1 MIGCQYESAAIL
13 TKLKE
18 NGALSARYKRRMTML
33 YNTRVAKRSS
43 FRTVLEAEH
52 LSLVNCTCG
61 AEAAMKYH
69 LHYVID
75 KQLVTRHSAQIG
87 YTKSIIS
94 NPVDDGHLSDDYL
107 TKTSTSNE
115 RRRLLGLLPVQH
127 RQSIDR
133 IAPSVLSVGT
143 KAILR
148 TLHWTT
154 GKFACKATLPEED

>member
-1 MIGCQYESAAIL
+1 MLQ
-13 TKLKE
+13 
-18 NGALSARYKRRMTML
+18 NGRPF
-33 YNTRVAKRSS
+33 V
-43 FRTVLEAEH
+43 TVLEAE
-52 LSLVNCTCG
+52 LRSWVTCAFG
-61 AEAAMKYH
+61 VEAGWKYP